1 MSFQCLIYLKLER
14 SEENVFWHS
23 HVFII
28 FEALKPYLEQK
39 GRLIFKNW
47 LRVTLMTL
55 MKRSKRKLLLKCL
68 YEMQLLEFAF
78 DPKSHESFYLIKLTE
93 EEKKKTE
100 DVEDGFGHL
109 IKKEM
114 KHLEGLFLK
123 RKFDPDNLYTTS
135 KKPKSTF
142 FFRESVLF
150 LWVQL

>member
-1 MSFQCLIYLKLER
+1 MP
-14 SEENVFWHS
+14 N
-23 HVFII
+23 I
-28 FEALKPYLEQK
+28 FETWKVRRKCILTFSCFYHLRGSETILEQK

-93 EEKKKTE
+93 EEKEKTE
-100 DVEDGFGHL
+100 DVEDGFDHL

-123 RKFDPDNLYTTS
+123 RKFDPDNFYTTS

-142 FFRESVLF
+142 FFM
-150 LWVQL
+150 